1 MLLARSSLNDADQ
14 QRPSA
19 MRLRWTRS
27 PEATYPAISLAAA
40 ATAGLLILIC
50 SAGLGSSWN
59 WTSLLLVA
67 VNLVLWSV
75 PLVVQLMKKQLDPFH
90 PLCYAALFFGLPMVV
105 VRGLV
110 LALSNDPAMLDISG
124 DTVFYLDMA
133 LAWTAVGWG
142 FVLCGYYLPISAQ
155 LGRKVTLL
163 PRSLTSRHLE
173 SVSRL
178 VPILAA
184 GVLIN
189 LLLLW
194 EGSFGSSLSEFIGNL
209 TFVSVFRAMNHW
221 FFMGWFLVVFFA
233 VRAGFRSAPLALL
246 LVSGTLAVA
255 QGLLSGSRGYVF
267 TCMIVAAAAA
277 FYAGPGRIRSK
288 WVVAFFGAAIAA
300 LFLGFL
306 LMSQYRV
313 LRQQQYGIEPISIK
327 ETSALVR
334 AAIEDSSRMGLE
346 EQAAAAS
353 ARMLERLNSLD
364 LLGITLARSE
374 VLKPAERSV
383 GIDNNIL
390 KDIMLGF
397 IPRPL
402 WPDKPTTGDFG
413 LWFSRLYLDSPYLT
427 WSGPSVFGDLY
438 RNFGYAGIP
447 AGMLLIGIYLRTI
460 YGALVGGGAGT
471 PMGPLLY
478 VFLLQSLNWEGAYSS
493 FITAGSRDAFTFVV
507 LTLVLLASRGLVPRS
522 NGLRAE
528 AATGSR

>member
-1 MLLARSSLNDADQ
+1 VRSN
-14 QRPSA
+14 
-19 MRLRWTRS
+19 WTRS
-27 PEATYPAISLAAA
+27 PKATYPAISLGAGAA
-40 ATAGLLILIC
+40 AGLLVLIC
-50 SAGLGSSWN
+50 SAGLLSSWN
-59 WTSLLLVA
+59 WTSFLLIA
-67 VNLVLWSV
+67 ANLVLWSV
-75 PLVVQLMKKQLDPFH
+75 PIVIQLMKKRLDPFH

-110 LALSNDPAMLDISG
+110 LSLSKEPAMLDISG
-124 DTVFYLDMA
+124 DTILYLDMA
-133 LAWTAVGWG
+133 LTWTAVGWG
-142 FVLCGYYLPISAQ
+142 FVLCGYYLPIAAQ

-163 PRSLTSRHLE
+163 PRSLARRDVE
-173 SVSRL
+173 SVSSL
-178 VPILAA
+178 VLILAA
-184 GVLIN
+184 GVSIN
-189 LLLLW
+189 LLLLL
-194 EGSFGSSLSEFIGNL
+194 EGSFGSSLSEFIGSL

-221 FFMGWFLVVFFA
+221 FFMGWFLVVFLA
-233 VRAGFRSAPLALL
+233 VRVGFRSAPLALL
-246 LVSGTLAVA
+246 LVSGTLAIV
-255 QGLLSGSRGYVF
+255 QGLLSGSRGYIF

-313 LRQQQYGIEPISIK
+313 LRQQQFGIEPISIG
-327 ETSALVR
+327 ETSELVR
-334 AAIEDSSRMGLE
+334 TAIEDSSRMGLE
-346 EQAAAAS
+346 EQAAVAS

-364 LLGITLARSE
+364 LLGITLARAE
-374 VLKPAERSV
+374 VLKPVERSV

-390 KDIMLGF
+390 KDIVLGF

-402 WPDKPTTGDFG
+402 WPEKPTTGDFG

-438 RNFGYAGIP
+438 RNFGYVGIP

-460 YGALVGGGAGT
+460 YEALVVGGAGA

-493 FITAGSRDAFTFVV
+493 FITAGSRDAFTFLV
-507 LTLVLLASRGLVPRS
+507 LTSVLLASKGLVPRS
-522 NGLRAE
+522 NSLRAQ
-528 AATGSR
+528 AAEMP